1 MFQKTKQIINIFS
14 ILTIVS
20 GCIFLANGFILAWTA
35 PTQAP
40 PGANV
45 SPPLNTSITA
55 QSKQGALVIGA
66 NNAVTTGLVVQ
77 YGNVGIGTTGPG
89 YNLHIEDTGS
99 TARPR
104 MVISGVGG
112 EVATLLGDVM
122 SDANNTGG
130 ALGLYD
136 NGNLKVYLKGIGDSY
151 FNSGNV
157 GIGTTGPGAKLDVQ
171 GGDIKVS
178 GTYRIGSTDY
188 GQYFID
194 SAGTDGQV
202 WKSDG
207 SGRGVWGAAQAGG
220 DNDWIISGNNMYSG
234 VSGNVGIGTSN
245 VSFPLHIQKN
255 NSGWLTAFQNTNTGG
270 GSVYLANGNGY
281 GAYIGAGTDS
291 TASTYALRV
300 TGSGGTYLNVTGAG
314 NVGIGTTA
322 PGAKLHVS
330 GGDIY
335 MSSNNAKLRVGDG
348 SYTYIADYSSSDTDK
363 LELYGAQG
371 VIFTGSKNVGIGV
384 TAPGAKLEVAGQVK
398 ITGGSP
404 GAGKVL
410 TSNAAGLA
418 TWQTFPITCPCG
430 TCWATEYYTISS
442 YEAYYRMCTPAGW
455 KQTSPSPGISPP

>member
-1 MFQKTKQIINIFS
+1 
-14 ILTIVS
+14 
-20 GCIFLANGFILAWTA
+20 
-35 PTQAP
+35 
-40 PGANV
+40 
-45 SPPLNTSITA
+45 
-55 QSKQGALVIGA
+55 
-66 NNAVTTGLVVQ
+66 GLVVQ

-89 YNLHIEDTGS
+89 SDVAWAIPALD
-99 TARPR
+99 
-104 MVISGVGG
+104 ISGSRGTAIIRTTG
-112 EVATLLGDVM
+112 AAGVATLRM
-122 SDANNTGG
+122 
-130 ALGLYD
+130 
-136 NGNLKVYLKGIGDSY
+136 
-151 FNSGNV
+151 
-157 GIGTTGPGAKLDVQ
+157 TGPGASSVD
-171 GGDIKVS
+171 DWHINM
-178 GTYRIGSTDY
+178 Y
-188 GQYFID
+188 
-194 SAGTDGQV
+194 AGANSYLAFYP
-202 WKSDG
+202 K
-207 SGRGVWGAAQAGG
+207 AGG
-220 DNDWIISGNNMYSG
+220 EATGLVLKND
-234 VSGNVGIGTSN
+234 GNVGIGTSN